1 MHVSTHRSAPPLQVV
16 TGAQHTSCLSP
27 KRIQTDFVSLI
38 RMFRKYSS
46 SSQADSN
53 FYKLLTEAANSRIL
67 SAYEKILVHTW
78 DTQQPVSAEWT
89 FSQHRQQKWRQNS
102 TLGTPAASLKNSE
115 SCLYH
120 RIQVTDI
127 SSHFSN
133 NTRSATGN
141 PRFISFIYR
150 AQ

>member
-67 SAYEKILVHTW
+67 SAYEKILVHTCMGHIATSIGRM
-78 DTQQPVSAEWT
+78 DFFTAS
-89 FSQHRQQKWRQNS
+89 S
-102 TLGTPAASLKNSE
+102 TKMETELNLGNASS
-115 SCLYH
+115 
-120 RIQVTDI
+120 
-127 SSHFSN
+127 
-133 NTRSATGN
+133 
-141 PRFISFIYR
+141 
-150 AQ
+150 